1 MKIYEDAMDLFDVL
15 ITDHALGQLESYIDY
30 IQYVL
35 LDDQAADA
43 VAIDA
48 AETLDRLR
56 NLAGVLSLCKNE
68 YLKFLGYHKKKK
80 KNHRYVMLYR
90 IEGNTAIVEAIY
102 HQTQD
107 YESNLLDE
115 VWNS

>member
-1 MKIYEDAMDLFDVL
+1 MDLYDVV
-15 ITDHALGQLESYIDY
+15 ITDHALEQLESYIDY

-48 AETLDRLR
+48 FETQDRLR
-56 NLAGVLSLCKNE
+56 ILAGVLSPCKNE
-68 YLKFLGYHKKKK
+68 YLKFLGYHPMRFKY
-80 KNHRYVMLYR
+80 HRYVMLYR
-90 IEGNTAIVEAIY
+90 IDGNTAIVEAIY

-107 YESNLLDE
+107 YESAFLDE
-115 VWNS
+115 VWKD